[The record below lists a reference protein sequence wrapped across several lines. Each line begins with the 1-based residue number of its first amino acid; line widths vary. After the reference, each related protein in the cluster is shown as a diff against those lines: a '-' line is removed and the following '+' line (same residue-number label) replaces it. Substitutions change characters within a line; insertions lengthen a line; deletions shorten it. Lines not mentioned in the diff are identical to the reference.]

1 MSHLACTKE
10 RRAFQW
16 GSDRMTI
23 PPVVKDAVQVAKTAQ
38 ILSYMKENQLLTA
51 LCLFVLW
58 QTGAIVTAMSTAQGA
73 VC

>member
-10 RRAFQW
+10 RRAFLW

-38 ILSYMKENQLLTA
+38 ILLYIKENQLLTA
-51 LCLFVLW
+51 LAVFVLW
-58 QTGAIVTAMSTAQGA
+58 QTGAFISMMSTAQGA

>member
-1 MSHLACTKE
+1 MA
-10 RRAFQW
+10 
-16 GSDRMTI
+16 TI

>member
-38 ILSYMKENQLLTA
+38 IIAYVKENQILTA